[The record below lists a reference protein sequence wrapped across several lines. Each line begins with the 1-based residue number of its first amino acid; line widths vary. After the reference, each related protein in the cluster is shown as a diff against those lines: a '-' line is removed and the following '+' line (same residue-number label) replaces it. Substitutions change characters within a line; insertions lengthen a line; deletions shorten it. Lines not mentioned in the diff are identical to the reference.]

1 MNSTSDELSD
11 VRLFKYARKFHNVLF
26 HPCYPDGKKHNEK
39 EKKSSLFSRKREH
52 KILSTIRIIILNQQ
66 PYGTSHSD
74 TSQKMQSVNSAATLN
89 KPLAKINL

>member
-39 EKKSSLFSRKREH
+39 EKNPLFLVENVNIKFYPLLESSF
-52 KILSTIRIIILNQQ
+52 
-66 PYGTSHSD
+66 
-74 TSQKMQSVNSAATLN
+74 
-89 KPLAKINL
+89 